1 MKRFLLIA
9 TGLCILQA
17 ATASKI
23 GEWKSHFSYNHV
35 TQLAQQGDEI
45 FALADKALFSVNKE
59 DGAITCYDKQV
70 GLNGSSVC
78 QIASNEAMKILF
90 IAYTNGQIDLLD
102 NKGTIYPLND
112 LRDKDINSDKTI
124 NHIYMDGER
133 AYCSMSFGVMAVN
146 LRKREIADSYY
157 IGENGS
163 AVNVLATTIL
173 GDSIYAVSENTLY
186 AASKRDNLLDY
197 NHWHSCPLPAEGRL
211 TSVAAQDGMLYL
223 LQSGKPYVRNGGTW
237 HAIATDKT
245 FTTLRQHSSLYAI
258 ADFALYR
265 LEGETI
271 QTTPVSH
278 FVADVLL
285 EGNNCWVAGDEAGVV
300 QYTTD
305 GAVNFYLPEGP
316 AVNRPY
322 RMKVAHNRLYVVPGS
337 RWAVN
342 DMIAGNVMVFDG
354 THWTNVTNNQLYSQL
369 QHPVYDLMNVAV
381 DPQDPEHIF
390 VTSYGQGLIELQG
403 SNVVKWY
410 IHTNSP
416 IKSAIDAS
424 SPAATLYNRLDGAM
438 FDEKGDLWFLNAGSL
453 AKPIHVVTRSQIEA
467 AHHAEMA
474 NWYTHDIFVT
484 STNQMFSLETP
495 QEVVQD
501 TRNSHYKWIPVARY
515 NTGLLLID
523 DRGDAEN
530 NANLTSYFRSSWTD
544 QDGNQVRPE
553 FIYCMA
559 QDHNGDVWI
568 GTEEGIIPIPSNVD
582 FRTSDACVRI
592 KIARNDGTNLA
603 DYLLGSERI
612 NAIVVDG
619 ANRKWIGTEGSGL
632 YLMSEDG
639 TETIEHFTTD
649 NSPLPSNKIMSL
661 AIEPRSGVVYVGT
674 DGGLM
679 SYQSDATEPLDDF
692 STAYAY
698 PNPVRSEYE
707 GVITLTGLMEE
718 STVKIIDAGGN
729 LVYETLSNGGMATWN
744 GKNHS
749 GKRVTSGV
757 YTALC
762 HSGSSHQEIKILI
775 MH

>member
-1 MKRFLLIA
+1 MQL
-9 TGLCILQA
+9 T
-17 ATASKI
+17 TASKI
-23 GEWKSHFSYNHV
+23 GEWKSHLSYNHV
-35 TQLAQQGDEI
+35 KQLAQRGDEI

-78 QIASNEAMKILF
+78 YIAGNEALNTLF

-102 NKGTIYPLND
+102 SKGTIYPLND
-112 LRDKDINSDKTI
+112 LKDKDINSDKTI
-124 NHIYMDGER
+124 NHIYMDIER
-133 AYCSMSFGVMAVN
+133 AYCSMSFGIMTVN

-157 IGENGS
+157 IGTDGS

-173 GDSIYAVSENTLY
+173 EDSIYAVSENTLY
-186 AASKRDNLLDY
+186 AASKHDNLLDY
-197 NHWHSCPLPAEGRL
+197 NHWHSCSLPAQGSL
-211 TSVAAQDGMLYL
+211 ASVAAQDGMLYL
-223 LQSGKPYVRNGGTW
+223 LQGGKPYVRIANKW
-237 HAIATDKT
+237 HTIATDKT
-245 FTTLRQHSSLYAI
+245 FTTLRQHSSLYGI
-258 ADFALYR
+258 TDFSICR
-265 LEGETI
+265 LEGESI
-271 QTTPVSH
+271 QTIPVSH
-278 FVADVLL
+278 LALDVLP
-285 EGNNCWVAGDEAGVV
+285 EGSNYWVAGDEAGVA

-305 GAVNFYLPEGP
+305 GSVNFYLPEGP

-342 DMIAGNVMVFDG
+342 DWIAGNVMVFDG
-354 THWTNVTNNQLYSQL
+354 THWTNITTYQLTNQL

-381 DPQDPEHIF
+381 DPQDPEHVF

-403 SNVVKWY
+403 NTVVRWHH
-410 IHTNSP
+410 HTNSP
-416 IKSAIDAS
+416 IRSAIDAT
-424 SPAATLYNRLDGAM
+424 SPSATLYIRTDGAM
-438 FDEKGDLWFLNAGSL
+438 YDEKGDLWFLNTGGF
-453 AKPIHVVTRSQIEA
+453 AKPIHVVTRSQIAA
-467 AHHAEMA
+467 AHTAEMA
-474 NWYTHDIFVT
+474 NWYTHDIFVA
-484 STNQMFSLETP
+484 STNQLFSLETP
-495 QEVVQD
+495 QEIVQD
-501 TRNSHYKWIPVARY
+501 TRNSHYKWLPLARST
-515 NTGLLLID
+515 TGLLLID
-523 DRGDAEN
+523 DRGDGEN
-530 NANLTSYFRSSWTD
+530 NNTLTSYFRSSWTD
-544 QDGNQVRPE
+544 QDGHQVRPE
-553 FIYCMA
+553 FIFCMA
-559 QDHNGDVWI
+559 QDHNGDIWI

-639 TETIEHFTTD
+639 TETIEHFTVD
-649 NSPLPSNKIMSL
+649 NSPLPSDKIMSL
-661 AIEPRSGVVYVGT
+661 AIEPRSGVVYIGT
-674 DGGLM
+674 DEGLM

-698 PNPVRSEYE
+698 PNPVRPEYE

-744 GKNHS
+744 GRNRS